1 MQNIK
6 VIIRDKNLKH
16 YIQSIFTRKITV
28 ILLIALQLIAFIF
41 LYFYTA
47 RGFAAAYVI
56 QTVMGAV
63 TSVLIVNS
71 SDHPSYKIAWLVPLV
86 VLPGFMSVAYLYL
99 HLQLNRYF
107 FKRCVDE
114 VNRAT
119 RRYLKQNDN
128 IVKEMDKYDVS
139 AAHLARYIG
148 ECAGYPAF
156 NNTDVKY
163 FKVGEEYYEA
173 LVDEIKKAKR
183 YIFMEYFI
191 ISNGDMWRE
200 IFKLLLLKVSEG
212 VEVRL
217 MYDGMGSASI
227 LPGGYDDFLNDN
239 GIKCKV
245 FNRFKPFL
253 TSEQNNRDHRKI
265 TVIDGQVAFTGG
277 INLADE
283 YINQKKRFGHWKD
296 SGVMLKGDAVFS
308 FVMMFFQMWELN
320 VKQHEDYNLYRA
332 DKKYF
337 AAEDAGYVIP
347 YGDCPN
353 DLEAVGKTVYLDIIN
368 KAKDYVY
375 ITAPYFVIDNELVTA
390 LSYAA
395 KSGVDVK
402 IIVPGIYD
410 KWYVHQMSMCYYREL
425 IPAGVKFYSYTP
437 GFIHAKNFVSD
448 DLKAVVGTVNT
459 DFRSLYL
466 HFEDAVFMYRSHA
479 VKKVK
484 EDFEKTLLKCREL
497 TLDDVNKNV
506 FSRLLGSL
514 IRAFGPLL

>member
-1 MQNIK
+1 MQNIMDKLREKK
-6 VIIRDKNLKH
+6 VKH
-16 YIQSIFTRKITV
+16 LIQSLFTRKITV
-28 ILLIALQLIAFIF
+28 IFLIAIQIIF
-41 LYFYTA
+41 FVLLYFYTA
-47 RGFAAAYVI
+47 KGFAAAYVI
-56 QTVMGAV
+56 QTLMGLV

-86 VLPGFMSVAYLYL
+86 VLPGFMTVAYLYL

-107 FKRCVDE
+107 FKRRVDE
-114 VNRAT
+114 VSRAS
-119 RRYLKQNDN
+119 RRYLKQNDE
-128 IVKEMDKYDVS
+128 IISEIDKCDSSVTP
-139 AAHLARYIG
+139 LARYIG
-148 ECAGYPAF
+148 RCAGYPTF
-156 NNTDVKY
+156 KNTDVEY
-163 FKVGEEYYEA
+163 FKVGEEFFA
-173 LVDEIKKAKR
+173 AFIDELKKAKR

-191 ISNGDMWRE
+191 VNNGKMWDQ
-200 IFKLLLLKVSEG
+200 ILDILLLKASEG
-212 VEVRL
+212 VDVRL
-217 MYDGMGSASI
+217 LYDGMGSASI
-227 LPGGYDDFLNDN
+227 LPGGYDDVLNEN
-239 GIKCKV
+239 GIRCKV

-265 TVIDGQVAFTGG
+265 TVIDGNVAFTGG
-277 INLADE
+277 INLSDE
-283 YINQKKRFGHWKD
+283 YINQKQRFGHWKD
-296 SGVMLKGDAVFS
+296 SGVMLKGDAVMS
-308 FVMMFFQMWELN
+308 FVVMFFQMWELDE
-320 VKQHEDYNLYRA
+320 KQHEDYNIYRA

-337 AAEDAGYVIP
+337 AFDNTGYVIP

-368 KAKDYVY
+368 RAKDYVY

-437 GFIHAKNFVSD
+437 GFIHAKNFISD
-448 DLKAVVGTVNT
+448 DQKAVVGTINT

-466 HFEDAVFMYRSHA
+466 HFEDAVFMYRSSA
-479 VKKVK
+479 IESIKD
-484 EDFEKTLLKCREL
+484 DFEKTLLECKEL
-497 TLDDVNKNV
+497 TLDSVNKNV